1 MRREAQRQSVHIYS
15 FPILMILYIVPTAE
29 QTLHWTCCLHWLI
42 SSKGEK
48 MINCLNFFLFSYYF
62 ADFHHYADI
71 LPKYAGIFRKFN
83 NNVLFLELLTWEQV
97 HLSLLVLMTGTAV
110 MVMNCNLQ
118 YSCRSSLLSYPPRR
132 QLMKGRAQ
140 QLMVRGAASTF
151 WLSNKCIRS
160 K

>member
-1 MRREAQRQSVHIYS
+1 
-15 FPILMILYIVPTAE
+15 
-29 QTLHWTCCLHWLI
+29 
-42 SSKGEK
+42 

-71 LPKYAGIFRKFN
+71 LPKYVGIFRKFN

-118 YSCRSSLLSYPPRR
+118 YYCRSLSIILPSQAAANEGKSSAVNGERSSFDLLA
-132 QLMKGRAQ
+132 LQ
-140 QLMVRGAASTF
+140 QVY
-151 WLSNKCIRS
+151 
-160 K
+160 